1 MQEII
6 KSRSCFNCIY
16 FNNDPEY
23 IEQTFMGLKVMG
35 SGYSSVRSDDGI
47 CQLDDRYL
55 SGYNVCDGFRQ
66 KD

>member
-1 MQEII
+1 M
-6 KSRSCFNCIY
+6 Y

-23 IEQTFMGLKVMG
+23 IEHAFMGLKVLG
-35 SGYSSVRSDDGI
+35 SGYSSVKRDDGI

-66 KD
+66 KE